1 MMTQDST
8 HAVAVI
14 VAGGQGLRMQNAVPK
29 QFLPLNGKPILYYSI
44 KAFMEAVPGI
54 RIVLVLPKAHFS
66 YANSVLQHFTSG
78 IDITIVEGGAN
89 RFESVKNGLKET
101 RETDIIFVHDGVRPL
116 LSAQLIATCLAAAKA
131 YGNAIPVVPV
141 TDSIRQIT
149 GDNDS
154 MTVDRELLRAVQTPQ
169 TFQGSVLLPAF
180 EQAYRESF
188 TDEASVVEQFGI
200 KVHLVAGEK
209 SNLKITT
216 PEDILFAAALQ
227 TAQDDV

>member
-1 MMTQDST
+1 MTQDST

-54 RIVLVLPKAHFS
+54 RIVLVLPNAHFS

-78 IDITIVEGGAN
+78 IDITIVEGGAS

-116 LSAQLIATCLAAAKA
+116 LSTQLIATCLEAAKA

-154 MTVDRELLRAVQTPQ
+154 NTVDRELLRAVQTPQ

-216 PEDILFAAALQ
+216 PEDILFAAAIQ

>member
-1 MMTQDST
+1 MMTHDST

-180 EQAYRESF
+180 EQAYLESF
-188 TDEASVVEQFGI
+188 TDEASVVEEFGI